1 MRDLTLQGEDE
12 IKLIAIML
20 GQFRM
25 FTQVKI
31 LADNGRSESQ
41 IVSDLSDYLGRK
53 MNPFQVKFALKD
65 ARGLSLSFLKR
76 TLTCLIEADYQIK
89 SGLYDKDYLFD
100 LALLKIATGNF

>member
-1 MRDLTLQGEDE
+1 
-12 IKLIAIML
+12 ML

-31 LADNGRSESQ
+31 FADNGRSESQ

-89 SGLYDKDYLFD
+89 SGLYNKDYLFD